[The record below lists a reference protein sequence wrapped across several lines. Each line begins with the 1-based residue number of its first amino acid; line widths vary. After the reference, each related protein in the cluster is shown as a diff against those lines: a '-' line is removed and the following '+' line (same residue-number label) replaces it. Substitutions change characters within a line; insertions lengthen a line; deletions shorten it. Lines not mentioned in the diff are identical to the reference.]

1 MVLVVLLLLLGLG
14 RGGSAD
20 LAKAVV
26 PVVERGQKQLAND

>member
-1 MVLVVLLLLLGLG
+1 MVLVMVVLLLGLG

-26 PVVERGQKQLAND
+26 PVVERG

>member
-1 MVLVVLLLLLGLG
+1 MVLVLVLLLGLG

-26 PVVERGQKQLAND
+26 PVVERGRKQLAND